1 MINVGLFIIIIC
13 VQYNVNM
20 YIFNTTNKH
29 SESIAYIH
37 VPYKCNEE
45 FCSELKIDPE
55 VIFQHE
61 IFRPKMLNTDL
72 SPLKINPHRRI
83 LVIQQQF
90 NSKYTHINQLI
101 FISLIYF

>member
-1 MINVGLFIIIIC
+1 
-13 VQYNVNM
+13 M

-45 FCSELKIDPE
+45 FCSGLKIDPE

-61 IFRPKMLNTDL
+61 ISRPKMLNKDP
-72 SPLKINPHRRI
+72 SPLKIDPHRRI
-83 LVIQQQF
+83 LVMTPVL
-90 NSKYTHINQLI
+90 NSTANTHTLIN
-101 FISLIYF
+101 